1 MSRSGDWYIRTYP
14 NGDDDDSDYDV
25 WRGEQS
31 MVRDN
36 AISYIQT
43 SWEVFG
49 DFEDRGFWGDIWFAS
64 TKILDGLEV
73 QVVIDS
79 NDKAFI
85 STGTPGYV
93 DFLRIDP
100 TEMEG
105 MKLPIKC
112 WIHTHPFGAAY
123 FSATDWRTV
132 NTWRP
137 LMKKAFVLGGSHHR
151 GHFGVWNQE
160 DPTNLKVFDNY
171 KEIGELQQYRREEE

>member
-25 WRGEQS
+25 WRSEEY
-31 MVRDN
+31 MMN
-36 AISYIQT
+36 EAIEYIET
-43 SWEVFG
+43 SWGIFG
-49 DFEDRGFWGDIWFAS
+49 NFEDRGFWGDIWHAS
-64 TKILDGLEV
+64 YHILNGLEV

-79 NDKAFI
+79 NDKAFV

-100 TEMEG
+100 AKMEG

-123 FSATDWRTV
+123 FSGTDWRTV

-137 LMKKAFVLGGSHHR
+137 LMQKAYVLGGNHHR
-151 GHFGVWNQE
+151 GHYGAWVQE
-160 DPTNLKVFDNY
+160 DPDTLTVFDNY
-171 KEIGELQQYRREEE
+171 KEMRKQQQYRSEEE